1 MPDMPILRHKRL
13 HETATPPPPKPY
25 GTVMD
30 ETTNEIFTRDMGS
43 LEALNAFIAGFIAR
57 HDIDSE
63 PAYILHLAAE
73 EIFTNL
79 IKYDPGGDADIP
91 VTLHAGD
98 ERIVLEII
106 NSDGAEFD
114 VTDTGPGSAGDPL
127 HERKPGGV
135 GLHLVRHMADDFR
148 YTYRDGAGI
157 TTVTIRLEGKG
168 A

>member
-1 MPDMPILRHKRL
+1 
-13 HETATPPPPKPY
+13 
-25 GTVMD
+25 MD
-30 ETTNEIFTRDMGS
+30 ETTREIFTRDLGS
-43 LEALNAFIAGFIAR
+43 LEALNAFIAAFIIR
-57 HDIDSE
+57 HNINSE
-63 PAYILHLAAE
+63 PAYVLHLAAE

-79 IKYDPGGDADIP
+79 IKYDPGGDSDIP
-91 VTLHAGD
+91 VTLHVGD
-98 ERIVLEII
+98 GRIVLEII

-114 VTDTGPGSAGDPL
+114 VTVSGRGSAGDPF

-148 YTYRDGAGI
+148 YSYKDGSGI